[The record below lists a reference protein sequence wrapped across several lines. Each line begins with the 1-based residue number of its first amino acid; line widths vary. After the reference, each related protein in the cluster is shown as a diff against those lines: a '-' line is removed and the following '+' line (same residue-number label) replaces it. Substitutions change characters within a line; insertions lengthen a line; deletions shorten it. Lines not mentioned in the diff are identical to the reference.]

1 MLDLRLENIVL
12 KQQGLFS
19 RPFTEVIINPRIV
32 SKPLAYCMTFFDIII
47 EKFCTKILLPF
58 S

>member
-12 KQQGLFS
+12 KQQGLFA

-32 SKPLAYCMTFFDIII
+32 SKPLAYCMTCFVMIF
-47 EKFCTKILLPF
+47 EKCCAIAAIAL
-58 S
+58 